1 MSLYMEYA
9 EQIKATLD
17 QMPWTKLQSVV
28 GMLHLAWLNGQQV
41 FVMGNGGSA
50 ATASHMACDLNK
62 NTAIAGRPRLRV
74 MSLND
79 NMALFSAHGN
89 DNGYENVFAEQLF
102 TFVRPGDVVIAISA
116 SGNSPNVLTAVRL
129 AKAQGAITIGWSGYE
144 GGALAHLADLSIV
157 VPSHV
162 IEQIEDIHLMMEH
175 MATTGLRHAI
185 LQSVAK
191 QAAQEQM
198 ATAGSPSA
206 NGNGHKN
213 GGGKNGASQRANTVR
228 PPKAYPTPE
237 SAVISPH
244 PPVSNTRA

>member
-1 MSLYMEYA
+1 MNLYTEYA
-9 EQIKATLD
+9 DQIKTTLD
-17 QMPWTKLQSVV
+17 QMPWSKLQTVV
-28 GMLHLAWLNGQQV
+28 SMLHLAWLNGQQV

-50 ATASHMACDLNK
+50 ATASHMACDLGK
-62 NTAIAGRPRLRV
+62 NTAVPGRPRLRV

-79 NMALFSAHGN
+79 NMALFSALGN

-102 TFVRPGDVVIAISA
+102 TFVQQGDVVVSISA
-116 SGNSPNVLTAVRL
+116 SGNSPNVLTATRL

-144 GGALAHLADLSIV
+144 GGALAHLVDLSIV

-175 MATTGLRHAI
+175 MVTTGLRHAI

-191 QAAQEQM
+191 QVAQEQM
-198 ATAGSPSA
+198 ALAGAPSA

-213 GGGKNGASQRANTVR
+213 GEGKNGASRSVNVVRTPRAFPAGGPSTI
-228 PPKAYPTPE
+228 PP
-237 SAVISPH
+237 SP
-244 PPVSNTRA
+244 PA